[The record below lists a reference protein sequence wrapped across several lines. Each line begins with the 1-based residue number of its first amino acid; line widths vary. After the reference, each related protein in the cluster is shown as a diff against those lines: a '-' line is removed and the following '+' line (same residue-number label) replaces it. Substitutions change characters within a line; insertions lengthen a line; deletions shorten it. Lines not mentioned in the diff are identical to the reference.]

1 MIIQFPAPYKD
12 ELLYSAIARYHL
24 RSGNQSYLHTLEDLF
39 GKRTTTATPIL
50 PCGIKKLINELPK
63 HTTLTE
69 KMLIEHHTLYP
80 FYTAFLSVEKA
91 LSVYNQMIDDD
102 GKTLYT
108 TTGIMSS
115 AISQN
120 KYFHFCPLCF
130 EEAEHGER
138 YWHRLHQLPGQLIC
152 RKHHVWLEKSTVRL
166 IQPDRCSFVSPTAEN
181 CKYDEIRYVTEPLKR
196 KYMQLLELIDELL
209 SNPINH
215 YSFGE
220 WTKFY
225 HLLLFQR
232 GYGKG
237 KSKLLI
243 DQLQLHED
251 FLHFYSEEFLSRLG
265 ITSTAWVRL
274 LAQKHRKSFHPYHHL
289 LMCEFLD
296 VKVADIPTIM
306 NSISSV
312 SVKKPVATPALKPT
326 NSKILE
332 RIEDRRQVWL
342 QLQELYPNHSKTEL
356 RKIHPAVYTYL
367 YRYDRN
373 WLEMNSPKPTS
384 RKAINKRVD
393 WEKRDEELLEKVK
406 KATADLLARTENLRR
421 ITIKALGDEIGELA
435 LLEQQLNKLPNIK
448 EYIEGV
454 RESED
459 EYRKRRIY
467 LLIERMQTKGE
478 PIREWQMIRKSGIK
492 TKFLKEVKQ
501 ILNNKLNQR

>member
-1 MIIQFPAPYKD
+1 MIIQFPTPYKD
-12 ELLYSAIARYHL
+12 ELLYSTIARYHL

-69 KMLIEHHTLYP
+69 KTLIEQHTLYP
-80 FYTAFLSVEKA
+80 FYTAFLPEEKA
-91 LSVYNQMIDDD
+91 VSIYNQMNGND

-108 TTGIMSS
+108 TAGIMSS

-130 EEAEHGER
+130 EEAEHGEL

-152 RKHHVWLEKSTVRL
+152 TKHHVWLEKSTVRL

-181 CKYDEIRYVTEPLKR
+181 CKYNEICYVTEPLKSQ
-196 KYMQLLELIDELL
+196 YMRLLELIDELL

-215 YSFGE
+215 YSFEE

-225 HLLLFQR
+225 HMLLFQR
-232 GYGKG
+232 GYRKG

-243 DQLQLHED
+243 DQLRLQED
-251 FLHFYSEEFLSRLG
+251 FFHFYSEDFLNHLG
-265 ITSTAWVRL
+265 ITSTVWVRL
-274 LAQKHRKSFHPYHHL
+274 LAQKHRKTFHPYHHL
-289 LMCEFLD
+289 LMCKFLD
-296 VKVADIPTIM
+296 VKVADIPRIM
-306 NSISSV
+306 NSISGV
-312 SVKKPVATPALKPT
+312 SKEKSVATPAFKPT

-332 RIEDRRQVWL
+332 RVENRRHVWL
-342 QLQELYPNHSKTEL
+342 QLQAEYPNYSKTEL
-356 RKIHPAVYTYL
+356 RKMHPAVYTYL

-373 WLEMNSPKPTS
+373 WLEMNSPNPTS

-393 WEKRDEELLEKVK
+393 WEKRDEELLKKVK

-421 ITIKALGDEIGELA
+421 ITIKALGDETGELA
-435 LLEQQLNKLPNIK
+435 LFEQQLNKLPKTRAFIVTV
-448 EYIEGV
+448 I
-454 RESED
+454 ESEQQ
-459 EYRKRRIY
+459 YRKRRVQNV
-467 LLIERMQTKGE
+467 IEQMKTNAD
-478 PIREWQMIRKSGIK
+478 PIREWQVIKQAGIK
-492 TKFLKEVKQ
+492 EKFCRE
-501 ILNNKLNQR
+501 ILEEIHEI

>member
-1 MIIQFPAPYKD
+1 MIIQFPTPYKD
-12 ELLYSAIARYHL
+12 ELLYSTIARYHL

-69 KMLIEHHTLYP
+69 KMLIEQHTLYP
-80 FYTAFLSVEKA
+80 FYTAFLPEEKA
-91 LSVYNQMIDDD
+91 VSIYNQMIGDD
-102 GKTLYT
+102 GKSLYT
-108 TTGIMSS
+108 MAGIMSS

-120 KYFHFCPLCF
+120 KYFHLCPLCF
-130 EEAEHGER
+130 DEAEHGEL

-152 RKHHVWLEKSTVRL
+152 RKHYVLLEKSAVRL
-166 IQPDRCSFVSPTAEN
+166 IQPDRCSFVSPTTEN
-181 CKYDEIRYVTEPLKR
+181 CKYNKIRYMTEPLKR
-196 KYMQLLELIDELL
+196 QYIRLLELIDELL

-225 HLLLFQR
+225 HMLLFQK

-243 DQLQLHED
+243 DQLQLQED
-251 FLHFYSEEFLSRLG
+251 FLHFYSEEFLKSLG

-296 VKVADIPTIM
+296 VKIADIPTIM
-306 NSISSV
+306 NSISTESF
-312 SVKKPVATPALKPT
+312 KKPIATPAIKPT
-326 NSKILE
+326 NSKIIE
-332 RIEDRRQVWL
+332 RVEDRRKVWL
-342 QLQELYPNHSKTEL
+342 QLQAEYPNHSKTEL
-356 RKIHPAVYTYL
+356 RKMHPAIYTYL

-373 WLEMNSPKPTS
+373 WLEINSPKPSS

-393 WEKRDEELLEKVK
+393 WAQRDEELLEKVM

-421 ITIKALGDEIGELA
+421 ITIKALGDETGELA
-435 LLEQQLNKLPNIK
+435 LLERQLHKMPKTRAFVDSVSENEAEFRNRRVQCVIK
-448 EYIEGV
+448 
-454 RESED
+454 
-459 EYRKRRIY
+459 
-467 LLIERMQTKGE
+467 RMKKKGE
-478 PIREWQMIRKSGIK
+478 PIRKWRLIREVGIK
-492 TKFLKEVKQ
+492 KKFISE
-501 ILNNKLNQR
+501 IRFFNRAY

>member
-1 MIIQFPAPYKD
+1 MIIQFPTPYKD
-12 ELLYSAIARYHL
+12 ELLYSTIARYHL

-50 PCGIKKLINELPK
+50 PCGIKKLISELPK
-63 HTTLTE
+63 HTTVTE
-69 KMLIEHHTLYP
+69 KMLIEQHTLYP
-80 FYTAFLSVEKA
+80 FYTAFLPEEKA
-91 LSVYNQMIDDD
+91 VSIYNQMIGDD

-108 TTGIMSS
+108 TAGIMSS

-130 EEAEHGER
+130 KEAEHGEP

-152 RKHHVWLEKSTVRL
+152 RKHYVLLEKSTVRL
-166 IQPDRCSFVSPTAEN
+166 IQPDRCSFVLPTAEN
-181 CKYDEIRYVTEPLKR
+181 CKYNEIRHVNEPLKR
-196 KYMQLLELIDELL
+196 QYMRLLELIDELL
-209 SNPINH
+209 SNPIKH

-243 DQLQLHED
+243 DQLQLQED
-251 FLHFYSEEFLSRLG
+251 FWHFYSEEFLNSLG
-265 ITSTAWVRL
+265 VTSTAWVRL

-289 LMCEFLD
+289 LMCEFLG
-296 VKVADIPTIM
+296 VEIADIPAIM
-306 NSISSV
+306 NLISGVSI
-312 SVKKPVATPALKPT
+312 KKPVATPAIKPT

-342 QLQELYPNHSKTEL
+342 QLQAEYPNHSKTEL
-356 RKIHPAVYTYL
+356 RKMHPAVYTYL

-373 WLEMNSPKPTS
+373 WLEMNSPKPAS
-384 RKAINKRVD
+384 RKAINRRIN
-393 WEKRDEELLEKVK
+393 WEQRDEELFEKVK

-435 LLEQQLNKLPNIK
+435 LLEQQLHKLLKTKN
-448 EYIEGV
+448 YIDKV
-454 RESED
+454 SEN
-459 EYRKRRIY
+459 EAQYRKRRVQGV
-467 LLIERMQTKGE
+467 IEKMQVEGQQISGWRTM
-478 PIREWQMIRKSGIK
+478 REAGIK
-492 TKFLKEVKQ
+492 EKYLEDVIELLDDRE
-501 ILNNKLNQR
+501 ILH

>member
-24 RSGNQSYLHTLEDLF
+24 RSGNLSYLHTLEDLF

-69 KMLIEHHTLYP
+69 KMLIEQHTLYP
-80 FYTAFLSVEKA
+80 FYTAFLPEEKA
-91 LSVYNQMIDDD
+91 VSIYNQMIGDD

-108 TTGIMSS
+108 TAGIMSS

-138 YWHRLHQLPGQLIC
+138 YWHRLHQLPGQLLC
-152 RKHHVWLEKSTVRL
+152 KKHQVLLEKSTVRL

-181 CKYDEIRYVTEPLKR
+181 CKYNEIRYVTEPLKR
-196 KYMQLLELIDELL
+196 QYMRLLELIDELL

-215 YSFGE
+215 YSLEE

-225 HLLLFQR
+225 HLLLFQK

-237 KSKLLI
+237 QSKLLI
-243 DQLQLHED
+243 DQLQLQED
-251 FLHFYSEEFLSRLG
+251 FLHFYSEEFLNSLG
-265 ITSTAWVRL
+265 IASTAWVRL

-312 SVKKPVATPALKPT
+312 SVKKPVATPAIKPT

-356 RKIHPAVYTYL
+356 RKMHPAVYTYL

-393 WEKRDEELLEKVK
+393 WAKRDEELLEKVK

-421 ITIKALGDEIGELA
+421 ITIKALGDETGELA
-435 LLEQQLNKLPNIK
+435 LLEQQLYNLPNTK
-448 EYIEGV
+448 SYIESV
-454 RESED
+454 KETETVF
-459 EYRKRRIY
+459 RKRRIQF
-467 LLIERMQTKGE
+467 IIDRMKEKDETISFWKV
-478 PIREWQMIRKSGIK
+478 IREAGIK
-492 TKFLKEVKQ
+492 SHNICEVKEM
-501 ILNNKLNQR
+501 IKNNASSF

>member
-24 RSGNQSYLHTLEDLF
+24 RSGNHSYLHTLEDLF

-69 KMLIEHHTLYP
+69 KMLIEQHTLYP
-80 FYTAFLSVEKA
+80 FYTAFLPAEKA
-91 LSVYNQMIDDD
+91 VSIYNQMIGDD

-108 TTGIMSS
+108 TAGIMSS

-152 RKHHVWLEKSTVRL
+152 KKHHVFLEKSTVRL

-181 CKYDEIRYVTEPLKR
+181 CKYNKIRYVTEPLKR
-196 KYMQLLELIDELL
+196 QYMRLLELIDELL

-225 HLLLFQR
+225 HMLLFQK

-243 DQLQLHED
+243 DQLQLQED
-251 FLHFYSEEFLSRLG
+251 FLHFYSEEFLNRLG

-289 LMCEFLD
+289 LMCEFLG
-296 VKVADIPTIM
+296 VKVADISAIM
-306 NSISSV
+306 NSISAV
-312 SVKKPVATPALKPT
+312 SIKKPVATPAIKPT
-326 NSKILE
+326 NPKILE

-342 QLQELYPNHSKTEL
+342 QLQHDYPNHSKTEL
-356 RKIHPAVYTYL
+356 RKMHPAVYTYL

-393 WEKRDEELLEKVK
+393 WEKRDEELLKKVK
-406 KATADLLARTENLRR
+406 KATEDLLTRTEKLRR
-421 ITIKALGDEIGELA
+421 ITIKALGDETGELA
-435 LLEQQLNKLPNIK
+435 LLEQQLHKMPKTRAFVDSVSENEAEFRNRRVQCVIK
-448 EYIEGV
+448 
-454 RESED
+454 
-459 EYRKRRIY
+459 
-467 LLIERMQTKGE
+467 RMKKKGE
-478 PIREWQMIRKSGIK
+478 PIRKWRVIREVGIK
-492 TKFLKEVKQ
+492 EKYISEIRFF
-501 ILNNKLNQR
+501 NKAY